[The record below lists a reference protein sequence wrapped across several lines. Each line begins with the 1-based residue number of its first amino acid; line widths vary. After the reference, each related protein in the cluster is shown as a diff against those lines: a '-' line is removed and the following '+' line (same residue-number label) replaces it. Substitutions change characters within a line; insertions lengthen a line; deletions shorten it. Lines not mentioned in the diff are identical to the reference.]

1 MTIKSSLYI
10 VSAPSGAGKTSL
22 VEALIASTPGI
33 VRSVSHTTRASRPGE
48 QDGVDYYFVDPD
60 RFEAMVAE
68 GRFLEHAEVFGN
80 YYGTSVDSVD
90 DSLADGD
97 DVILVIDWQGA
108 ENVRGQRPDAQ
119 SIFIVPPS
127 LAALRQR
134 LSARGQDDDEVV
146 EGRLAQARDEIA
158 HYQDFDYLVVNDRFD
173 EAEDDLRHIVLARRL
188 RCEQQAER
196 QRGLLGELLGG

>member
-1 MTIKSSLYI
+1 MMSTLYI

-33 VRSVSHTTRASRPGE
+33 VRSVSHTTRAPRPGE
-48 QDGVDYYFVDPD
+48 HDGVDYYFVDPE
-60 RFEAMVAE
+60 RFAEMVDE

-80 YYGTSVDSVD
+80 HYGTSVDGVD

-108 ENVRGQRPDAQ
+108 ENVRQQRPDAQ

-127 LAALRQR
+127 LAALRER
-134 LSARGQDDDEVV
+134 LSSRGQDDAEVV
-146 EGRLAQARDEIA
+146 EGRLAEARSEIE
-158 HYQDFDYLVVNDRFD
+158 HYHDFDYLVVNDRFD
-173 EAEDDLRHIVLARRL
+173 EAGDDLRHIVLARRL
-188 RCEQQAER
+188 QCRRQAER
-196 QRGLLGELLGG
+196 QRGLLGDLLGG